1 MRRLMSGLLCLV
13 VILYC
18 LTGCVNVE
26 IGIKLNGGTRGVYT
40 ERVGVSKETLGEL
53 GYSID
58 TLYKDSLESL
68 NLDGVSLSDI
78 NYTYKGTEYEGK
90 EIKLSFSS
98 YEDLQNKLN
107 KLYKASEN
115 EVKNENDNVN
125 NILSGISEKSGILT
139 INLPKDIFIST
150 GLQNG
155 KNEVKN
161 DEINAIFSIDIGSN
175 KLIESNADEVEGT
188 VHSWNLLN
196 RDEGI
201 HLKYKKCFNTSTKV
215 FIGILIFILCFLI
228 CMRVAT
234 ISKERQALKVDSNE
248 KISDMNSESES
259 ESDSEKE

>member
-1 MRRLMSGLLCLV
+1 MSGLLCLV
-13 VILYC
+13 MLLCC

-26 IGIKLNGGTRGVYT
+26 IGIKLSGGTRGVYT
-40 ERVGVSKETLGEL
+40 ERVGISKEALSEL
-53 GYSID
+53 GYSVD

-90 EIKLSFSS
+90 EIKLSFAS

-125 NILSGISEKSGILT
+125 NILSGINEKSGILT
-139 INLPKDIFIST
+139 INLPKGIFIST

-196 RDEGI
+196 RDEEI
-201 HLKYKKCFNTSTKV
+201 HLKYKKCVNTYTKV
-215 FIGILIFILCFLI
+215 FIGLLIFILCFLI
-228 CMRVAT
+228 CMSVVT

-248 KISDMNSESES
+248 KLGDMNSA
-259 ESDSEKE
+259 SDKKKE

>member
-1 MRRLMSGLLCLV
+1 MSGLLCLV
-13 VILYC
+13 MLLCC

-26 IGIKLNGGTRGVYT
+26 IGIKLIGGTRGVYT
-40 ERVGVSKETLGEL
+40 ERVGISKEALSEL
-53 GYSID
+53 GYSVD

-125 NILSGISEKSGILT
+125 NILSGISEKSGILA
-139 INLPKDIFIST
+139 INLPKGIFISA

-161 DEINAIFSIDIGSN
+161 GEINAIFSIDIGSN
-175 KLIESNADEVEGT
+175 KLVESNADEVEGT
-188 VHSWNLLN
+188 IHRWNLLN

-201 HLKYKKCFNTSTKV
+201 HLKYKKCVNTSTKV
-215 FIGILIFILCFLI
+215 FVGILIFILCCLI
-228 CMRVAT
+228 CMNVIT
-234 ISKERQALKVDSNE
+234 ISKERQALKVESNE
-248 KISDMNSESES
+248 KLSDMNSES
-259 ESDSEKE
+259 DNEKE